1 MRLVPT
7 LVLVL
12 LSAAL
17 LPATVQ
23 AHEFF
28 VVPRGDA
35 GKAAPVIVEA
45 QAAHVF
51 LRSAE
56 VEKADNVRVELLA
69 ADGKRQPLT
78 LSPGTASKAL
88 EGTIT
93 GPVSGPA
100 WLVGHRLP
108 EVWSATTEGVLP
120 GDRAALEA
128 QGKTVRSVGR
138 YEKFAKT
145 ALVPGG
151 DAAFWSRPLGQTLEI
166 VPLAPLDALKA
177 GDVLPLQV
185 LLDGKPVPQA
195 EVGVSHEGYSEE
207 EDAYKQILRTDAEG
221 RVSLRPDAPALWLAR
236 VAVIRPAKD
245 ATGADE
251 ENLRATLLFPVK

>member
-1 MRLVPT
+1 MRLT
-7 LVLVL
+7 SLLALAL

-17 LPATVQ
+17 LPASAQ

-35 GKAAPVIVEA
+35 AKAAPVIVEA

-51 LRSAE
+51 LHSAE
-56 VEKADNVRVELLA
+56 VEKADKVRVELIGPKGAEQAL
-69 ADGKRQPLT
+69 KLH
-78 LSPGTASKAL
+78 PGTASKAL
-88 EGTIT
+88 EGTLR
-93 GPVSGPA
+93 GPVNGPA
-100 WLVGHRLP
+100 WLAGHRLP
-108 EVWSATTEGVLP
+108 EVWSVTTEGVLP

-166 VPLAPLDALKA
+166 VPLGSPDALKA
-177 GDVLPLQV
+177 GDTLVVQV
-185 LLDGKPVPQA
+185 LLDGQPVPQA
-195 EVGVSHEGYSEE
+195 EVGLSHDGYSPE
-207 EDAYKQILRTDAEG
+207 EDAYKHILHTDARG
-221 RVSLRPDAPALWLAR
+221 RVSLTPDAPALWLAR
-236 VAVIRPAKD
+236 VAVTRPVTD
-245 ATGADE
+245 AAGVDE

>member
-1 MRLVPT
+1 MRLVPI
-7 LVLVL
+7 LALGF

-17 LPATVQ
+17 LPAVAR

-35 GKAAPVIVEA
+35 ARAASVIVEA

-51 LRSAE
+51 LHSAE
-56 VEKADNVRVELLA
+56 VEKADKVRVELIGR
-69 ADGKRQPLT
+69 DGRKQT
-78 LSPGTASKAL
+78 LQLRPGTASKAL
-88 EGTIT
+88 EGTLT

-120 GDRAALEA
+120 GDRATLEA

-145 ALVPGG
+145 ALVPGK
-151 DAAFWSRPLGQTLEI
+151 DAAFWGKPLGQRLEI
-166 VPLAPLDALKA
+166 VPQTPLDALKA
-177 GDVLPLQV
+177 GETLVVQV

-195 EVGVSHEGYSEE
+195 EVGLSHDGYSTE
-207 EDAYKQILRTDAEG
+207 EDTYKQLLRTDAQG
-221 RVSLRPDAPALWLAR
+221 RVSLRPDTPALWLAR
-236 VAVIRPAKD
+236 VAVTRPVTD
-245 ATGADE
+245 AAGVDE